1 MIVLIG
7 KSGSGKDTILKE
19 FKKYGFNTIV
29 SYTTRPKRHYE
40 INGVDYHFITED
52 EFKEKLKSDF
62 FVEHTEYRGWYYGI
76 AKRDCDEN
84 GVVIVEPNGLKQLQ
98 KKMNNITVIYVDASM
113 ETRVNRLYNRGDDP
127 AEIGRRII
135 SDEELFK
142 DVYLKAHH
150 IINND
155 NNDIKKLKMEVKQL
169 AITINKLN
177 EIRKEYEIEKL

>member
-19 FKKYGFNTIV
+19 LKKYGFNAIV

-40 INGVDYHFITED
+40 VDGVDYHFITED

-62 FVEHTEYRGWYYGI
+62 FVEHTEYRGWHYGI
-76 AKRDCDEN
+76 AKEDCND

-98 KKMNNITVIYVDASM
+98 KKMDDITVIYVDASL
-113 ETRVNRLYNRGDDP
+113 ETRIDRLHNRGDDP

-135 SDEELFK
+135 ADEELFK
-142 DVYLKAHH
+142 DVSSIAKW

-155 NNDIKKLKMEVKQL
+155 DNDMKELRIKVKNVVS
-169 AITINKLN
+169 TINKLK
-177 EIRKEYEIEKL
+177 EIRNNYKEV